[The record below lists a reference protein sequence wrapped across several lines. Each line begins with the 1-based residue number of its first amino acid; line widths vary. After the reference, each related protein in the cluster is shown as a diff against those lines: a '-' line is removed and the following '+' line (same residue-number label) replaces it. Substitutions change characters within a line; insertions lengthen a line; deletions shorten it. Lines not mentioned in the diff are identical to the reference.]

1 MRNPKKVPIL
11 EPWLVRNRWER
22 SGFGL
27 ENRRV
32 LGYLMP
38 YQETSPEV
46 VSQSTLFLSM
56 GVVLQLFFYDTC
68 SKGPCGHSLFFDR
81 VFMIHSYLTIRK
93 SSS

>member
-1 MRNPKKVPIL
+1 MNHFLNSRCKC
-11 EPWLVRNRWER
+11 
-22 SGFGL
+22 G
-27 ENRRV
+27 
-32 LGYLMP
+32 
-38 YQETSPEV
+38 QETSPEV

-81 VFMIHSYLTIRK
+81 VFIIHSSFTIRK